1 MAVSAYA
8 RTPQEGPQDRYLDY
22 MREWGMLDQQYTS
35 GQWQQRQREVLDYV
49 QPYRGRFELDE
60 QNKQPRKDQNI
71 VNDTASDAA
80 KKLSAAALT
89 GITSAAR
96 KWLGLGSMIREIR
109 DDHESRVWFE
119 EARDLLLQLF
129 AESNTY
135 KVLPSVYD
143 DVICPATSLA
153 WLEEDERDV
162 IRAVHTPVGQ
172 YRLCVDSRRRVSR
185 VFWRFSM
192 TVDQVVEKFGQ
203 SPDGE
208 LDLSN
213 FSPSLQNQW
222 RNKRYYDWVTILH
235 VTEPRVRRLH
245 GKIDRLNKPWASCW
259 MEWSGPMTQTG
270 GLHQPQDPAGPHT
283 MLSEGGWD
291 EQPFIAPRW
300 ETVGEDAYGSQSP
313 SMQAIGDIKGIQAL
327 ENSGVSI
334 IATMQKPPM
343 NVPPSLVSGS
353 IIPGARN
360 NIEDPRVKFEPSYV
374 PRAEAVT
381 VGENKLRQYEMRI
394 QRAHYGDLLFLIS
407 SDPRTQPA
415 TAEEI
420 RAKQQERL
428 LALGGFFG
436 RFSDE
441 ALTPLINR
449 ALAIAQRKGLLP
461 PPPRKLLE
469 VAMRGGQRLVKA
481 EYLNSIA
488 EAQKA
493 QGVAPIL
500 GWVNDMVT
508 ISKTL
513 GRTDVTDKV
522 NFDGVAEMTADMRGV
537 PAKLVVP
544 DDVVQQKRQAQAQ
557 AAQQAQQSQQ
567 AVEQAKA
574 VKDLSQADPNQM
586 DRVFSTFGPAA
597 AAEATGGGL

>member
-1 MAVSAYA
+1 
-8 RTPQEGPQDRYLDY
+8 
-22 MREWGMLDQQYTS
+22 
-35 GQWQQRQREVLDYV
+35 
-49 QPYRGRFELDE
+49 
-60 QNKQPRKDQNI
+60 
-71 VNDTASDAA
+71 
-80 KKLSAAALT
+80 
-89 GITSAAR
+89 
-96 KWLGLGSMIREIR
+96 
-109 DDHESRVWFE
+109 
-119 EARDLLLQLF
+119 
-129 AESNTY
+129 
-135 KVLPSVYD
+135 
-143 DVICPATSLA
+143 
-153 WLEEDERDV
+153 
-162 IRAVHTPVGQ
+162 VHTPVGQ

-203 SPDGE
+203 RPDGE

-222 RNKRYYDWVTILH
+222 RDKRYYDWVTILH
-235 VTEPRVRRLH
+235 VTEPRVRGCTGRSTP
-245 GKIDRLNKPWASCW
+245 RTSR
-259 MEWSGPMTQTG
+259 GPRAG
-270 GLHQPQDPAGPHT
+270 WNGPGPCPRPAGCISRGSGRPVHAAFD
-283 MLSEGGWD
+283 EGGWD
-291 EQPFIAPRW
+291 EQPFAAPRW
-300 ETVGEDAYGSQSP
+300 DVVGEDAYGSQSP

-353 IIPGARN
+353 LVPGARN

-508 ISKTL
+508 IAKTL

-557 AAQQAQQSQQ
+557 AAQQQAQQSQQ

-574 VKDLSQADPNQM
+574 VKDLSQADPKQM

>member
-1 MAVSAYA
+1 MPAAAYA
-8 RTPQEGPQDRYLDY
+8 RTPEQGPQDRYLDY

-35 GQWQQRQREVLDYV
+35 GQWQTRQREVLDFV
-49 QPYRGRFELDE
+49 QPYRGRFDLDSAN
-60 QNKQPRKDQNI
+60 QQPRKDQHI
-71 VNDTASDAA
+71 VNDTATDAA

-96 KWLGLGSMIREIR
+96 KWFGFSSMMPEVR
-109 DDHESRVWFE
+109 DDHESRDWFDQ
-119 EARDLLLQLF
+119 ARDLLLQLF
-129 AESNTY
+129 GESNFY
-135 KVLPSVYD
+135 KVLPSIYD
-143 DVICPATSLA
+143 DLICPATSLA

-172 YRLCVDSRRRVSR
+172 YRMCVDSRRRVSR

-203 SPDGE
+203 RPDGE

-222 RNKRYYDWVTILH
+222 RDKRYYDWVTILH

-245 GKIDRLNKPWASCW
+245 GKIDAKNKPWASCW
-259 MEWSGPMTQTG
+259 MEWSGPMSQTG
-270 GLHQPQDPAGPHT
+270 GLHQPRDPAGPYT
-283 MLSEGGWD
+283 LLDEGGWD
-291 EQPFIAPRW
+291 EQPFAAPRW
-300 ETVGEDAYGSQSP
+300 DVVGEDAYGSQSP

-327 ENSGVSI
+327 ENSGVAI

-343 NVPPSLVSGS
+343 NVPPSLTSGS
-353 IIPGARN
+353 LVPGAKN
-360 NIEDPRVKFEPSYV
+360 NIEDPRIKFEPSYV
-374 PRAEAVT
+374 PRADAVT

-508 ISKTL
+508 IAKTL

-544 DDVVQQKRQAQAQ
+544 DDVIQARRQAQAQ
-557 AAQQAQQSQQ
+557 AAQQQVQQQQ

-574 VKDLSQADPNQM
+574 VKDLSQADPEQM
-586 DRVFSTFGPAA
+586 DRMFSAFGSAA
-597 AAEATGGGL
+597 QAEATGGGL